1 MGAEAYHADVVA
13 TADTRTDGELV
24 ELTLAGDA
32 TAFAALYRA
41 NVRAVS
47 RVVHDNVANRE
58 VAAELVQEVFARAL
72 ERLASLREPDRFR
85 PWLLTIARHAVV
97 DQHRHRG
104 RNPVESLE
112 DAVGEPAQRGP
123 STEEVA
129 ELTELA
135 ELVAGCVAG
144 LSRRDAT
151 AIALVTHLGF
161 SPADVAAALGVTPG
175 AAKVIVHRAR
185 QRLRDALALEL
196 MVRRHGPSCPE
207 FSGMDPDDVVAL
219 ARHLRSCPACTDQVI
234 AEIALYGS
242 EPEPLDV
249 HPTPL

>member
-1 MGAEAYHADVVA
+1 VVA

-24 ELTLAGDA
+24 ELTLGGDTA
-32 TAFAALYRA
+32 AFATLYRA

-47 RVVHDNVANRE
+47 RLVRDNVANPE

-85 PWLLTIARHAVV
+85 PWLLAIARHAVI
-97 DQHRHRG
+97 DQHRYRG
-104 RNPVESLE
+104 RNPVDSLDDE
-112 DAVGEPAQRGP
+112 RVQEPAQRGP

-161 SPADVAAALGVTPG
+161 APADVAAALGVTPG
-175 AAKVIVHRAR
+175 TAKVIVHRAR
-185 QRLRDALALEL
+185 RRLRDALALEL
-196 MVRRHGPSCPE
+196 MVRRRGPTCPQ
-207 FSGMDPDDVVAL
+207 FSSIDPCQVVAL
-219 ARHLRSCPACTDQVI
+219 GRHLRVCPACADQVV
-234 AEIALYGS
+234 AEISLYGS
-242 EPEPLDV
+242 EPEPLDA
-249 HPTPL
+249 HPAPL

>member
-1 MGAEAYHADVVA
+1 MRGVVT

-24 ELTLAGDA
+24 ELTLKGDA
-32 TAFAALYRA
+32 TAFATLYRA
-41 NVRAVS
+41 NVGAVR
-47 RVVHDNVANRE
+47 RVVHDNVGNRE

-97 DQHRHRG
+97 DQHRFRG
-104 RNPVESLE
+104 RNPVDSLE
-112 DAVGEPAQRGP
+112 SESVKEPAQKGP

-135 ELVAGCVAG
+135 DLVAGCVAG

-196 MVRRHGPSCPE
+196 MVRRQGPSCEE
-207 FSGMDPDDVVAL
+207 FSGLDPSDMVAL
-219 ARHLRSCPACTDQVI
+219 ARHLRSCPSCADQVV

-242 EPEPLDV
+242 EPEALDAD
-249 HPTPL
+249 PGSP

>member
-1 MGAEAYHADVVA
+1 MVA

-24 ELTLAGDA
+24 ELTLGGDA
-32 TAFAALYRA
+32 AAFATLYRA

-47 RVVHDNVANRE
+47 RVVHDNVADRE
-58 VAAELVQEVFARAL
+58 LAAELVQEVFARAL
-72 ERLASLREPDRFR
+72 ERLATLREPDRFR
-85 PWLLTIARHAVV
+85 PWLLAIARHAVV
-97 DQHRHRG
+97 DQHRLRG
-104 RNPVESLE
+104 RNPVDSLDDES
-112 DAVGEPAQRGP
+112 AIEPAQKGP

-175 AAKVIVHRAR
+175 TAKVIVHRAR

-196 MVRRHGPSCPE
+196 MVRRQGARCPQ
-207 FSGMDPDDVVAL
+207 FSALDPGDVVAL
-219 ARHLRSCPACTDQVI
+219 ARHLRACPACAGQVI
-234 AEIALYGS
+234 AEVALYGS
-242 EPEPLDV
+242 EPEPLDT
-249 HPTPL
+249 HPTAP